1 MTGRPTAAAASG
13 DRRHLLLFFVLAIAV
28 FVADQ
33 LSKRW
38 VDASFGLS
46 KPSELA
52 PGAVVPPTDVVDGL
66 VRITKTY
73 NNGALFG
80 MFSSTAAVFAIA
92 SLAVIG
98 VILWY
103 ELTRGGRGPILVT
116 IALGLL
122 LGGAA
127 GNLVDRVRWGYVVD
141 FVDMGIGGA
150 RFYIFN
156 VADAS
161 ISIAIVLLLAHS
173 LWADRASRHV
183 ETPPFSPDPEE
194 RAADAPASD
203 GMSR

>member
-1 MTGRPTAAAASG
+1 MTGRPTAAAAGG
-13 DRRHLLLFFVLAIAV
+13 DRRHLLLFFGLAIAV

-33 LSKRW
+33 VSKRW

-52 PGAVVPPTDVVDGL
+52 PGAVVPPTDVLDGL
-66 VRITKTY
+66 IRITKTY

-103 ELTRGGRGPILVT
+103 VLTRGGRGPILVT

-122 LGGAA
+122 LGGAV

-141 FVDMGIGGA
+141 FVDMGIGGV

-173 LWADRASRHV
+173 LWADRASRHA
-183 ETPPFSPDPEE
+183 ETPRASPDPEE
-194 RAADAPASD
+194 PAADLPAPD